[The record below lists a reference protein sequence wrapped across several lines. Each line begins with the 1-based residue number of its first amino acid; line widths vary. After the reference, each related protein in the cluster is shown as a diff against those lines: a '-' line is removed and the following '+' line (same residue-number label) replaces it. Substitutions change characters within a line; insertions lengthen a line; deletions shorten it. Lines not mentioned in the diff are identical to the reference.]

1 MSFVHLHTHTEY
13 SLLDGSNKIKE
24 YVARVKELGMNSA
37 AITDHGNMYGV
48 IEFYQT
54 AKKAGINPVI
64 GCEIYVAPN
73 SRFDRET
80 SHGDDRYYH
89 LILLAEN
96 NTGYANLMKIVSI
109 GFTEGYYY
117 KPRVDFEILQK
128 YHEGLIALSACL
140 AGEVPRYIVR
150 GFYEEAKEIAKKYA
164 DCFGKD
170 HYYLELQDHG
180 IADQKL
186 VNQQLVRMG
195 SELGIELVCTND
207 AHYTYAEDEEAHDVL
222 LCIQTGKKVS
232 DSDRMRYAGG
242 QFFVKSEEQM
252 ASLFPY
258 AKESLSNTQKIADR
272 CHVTI
277 EFGQYKIPKYKV
289 PSGHESAKAFLVS
302 LCEQGFKEKYTDR
315 AEYTKEQLAEIHRDM
330 VYELDIIEEMGF
342 IEYILIVWDYINWAK
357 THDCRVGPGRGS
369 GAGSRVCYCTGITE
383 IDPVKYNL
391 LFERFL
397 NPERVSMPD
406 IDVDFEPGE
415 RGRVIDYVKEKYGE
429 DSVTMITTFGTMAA
443 RGVIKAVGKALD
455 FPYSQMD
462 RVAKM
467 IPMRL
472 PDVKVVT
479 IEKALEVN
487 PEFRSLY
494 DGDAEMRNLIDMA
507 KRLEGLPNHTSVHAA
522 GVVIYPGVASDYV
535 PLGIASDGMPTAEYN
550 MIQLEEL
557 GLLKMDFLGLRNL
570 TVIKDAVKN
579 ISRSRGITIDIDQID
594 LNDRAMLDFI
604 GTGKTEGVFQ
614 LESAGMQNFMK
625 ELKPQSFEDIVAG
638 ISLYRP
644 GPMDFIPAYIKG
656 KNNPD
661 TITYVTPEL
670 EEILEPTYGCIV
682 YQEQVMQIVQKL
694 AGYTMGQADNIRRA
708 MSKKKQYVIDEE
720 RQSFVYGDE
729 GRNIRGCVA
738 NGISEKAANAIYDS
752 MVDFAKYAFNKSHAA
767 AYAVVSVQT
776 AWLKYYYPLEFM
788 AALMTSVI
796 DNAGKA
802 AEYLVHCR
810 ELGISVLPPDIN
822 AGQGEFTA
830 EGEHIHYGLY
840 AIKALGRPVIDRIIA
855 EREQNGPYTS
865 LQDFIGRTADREIN
879 KRAIENLIKAGACDC
894 LDGNRHQMCLVYS
907 TLADDVLR
915 EKKSG
920 LTGQMSLFD
929 LVSEEEKKEYTIQ
942 YPDVP
947 EFSKD
952 EMLGYEKEVLGI
964 YLSGHPLEDDLDKIK
979 KNVNAHAADFIRDE
993 ESGKV
998 KVEDHAKA
1006 TIGGMVAGK
1015 NVKFTRNNQTMAF
1028 LTVEDLTGSVEV
1040 IVFPKDYERYNRYL
1054 EEDAKIFVTGR
1065 VDIEDERNGKLICER
1080 IVPFSETRREVWLQ
1094 FPTREAYAKKEQELF
1109 DLLRDSDGG
1118 DEVVIF
1124 LSDCRQVKRLGKH
1137 MTVCADT
1144 VLLAQLFSFLDEK
1157 NVKVVEKSIEKLAQ

>member
-24 YVARVKELGMNSA
+24 YVARVKELGMDSA

-73 SRFDRET
+73 SRFERET

-117 KPRVDFEILQK
+117 KPRVDFETLEK

-150 GFYEEAKEIAKKYA
+150 GFYEEAKEVAKKYA

-186 VNQQLVRMG
+186 VNQQLVRM
-195 SELGIELVCTND
+195 SRELGIELVCTND
-207 AHYTYAEDEEAHDVL
+207 IHYTFKDDTEAHDVL
-222 LCIQTGKKVS
+222 LCIQTGKKVT
-232 DSDRMRYAGG
+232 DENRMRYAQG
-242 QFFVKSEEQM
+242 QFYVKSEEEM
-252 ASLFPY
+252 AELFPY
-258 AKESLSNTQKIADR
+258 AKESLSSTQKIADR

-289 PSGHESAKAFLVS
+289 PSGYESAKAFLVS

-315 AEYTKEQLAEIHRDM
+315 AEYTKEQLDEIHKDM

-429 DSVTMITTFGTMAA
+429 ESVTMITTFGTMAA

-479 IEKALEVN
+479 IEKALEAN

-494 DGDAEMRNLIDMA
+494 DGDPEMRNLIDMA

-579 ISRSRGITIDIDQID
+579 ISRSRGTEIDIDQID
-594 LNDRAMLDFI
+594 FNDRAMLDFI

-644 GPMDFIPAYIKG
+644 GPMDFIPAYIRG

-670 EEILEPTYGCIV
+670 VEILEPTYGCIV

-729 GRNIRGCVA
+729 ERKIKGCVA

-796 DNAGKA
+796 DNTGKA

-830 EGEHIHYGLY
+830 NGEHIHYGLY
-840 AIKALGRPVIDRIIA
+840 AIKALGRPVIDRMIE
-855 EREQNGPYTS
+855 EREQRGPYTS
-865 LQDFIGRTADREIN
+865 LQDFISRTADREIN

-920 LTGQMSLFD
+920 LAGQMSLFD

-964 YLSGHPLEDDLDKIK
+964 YVSGHPLEDDLDKIK
-979 KNVNAHAADFIRDE
+979 KNVSAHAADFIRDE

-998 KVEDHAKA
+998 NVEDHAKA

-1015 NVKFTRNNQTMAF
+1015 NIKFTRNNQTMAF
-1028 LTVEDLTGSVEV
+1028 LTIEDLTGSVEV
-1040 IVFPKDYERYNRYL
+1040 IVFPKDYERYSRYL
-1054 EEDAKIFVTGR
+1054 EEDAKVFVTGR
-1065 VDIEDERNGKLICER
+1065 VDIGDERNGKLICER

-1094 FPTREAYAKKEQELF
+1094 FPTMEAYVKKEEELF

-1118 DEVVIF
+1118 DEVIIF